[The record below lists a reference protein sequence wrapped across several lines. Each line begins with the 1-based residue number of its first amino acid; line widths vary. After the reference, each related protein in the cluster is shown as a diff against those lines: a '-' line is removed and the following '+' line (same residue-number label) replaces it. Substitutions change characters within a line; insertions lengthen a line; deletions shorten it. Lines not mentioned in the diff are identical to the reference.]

1 MNINDHEYK
10 INEQGVLQQVN
21 PNVIT
26 YDSDYVSSRYGAI
39 IELRKQ
45 MSMLR
50 YGYMTGCIG
59 KPTKILEIGYGA
71 GDFIQLCAEQDIKC
85 FGNDITGIPTP
96 PKVTATDNIFEQVD
110 VVCMFDVLEHFE
122 DINFIK
128 DLNTK
133 YVYVSVPNCSQPTN
147 IEYLS
152 NDYIHLRPNEHLH
165 HFNIVALINHFDIN
179 GYKLLTISNIEDTIR
194 RRPNTHANI
203 LSAIFEK
210 ENLS

>member
-1 MNINDHEYK
+1 MIINDYEYK
-10 INEQGVLQQVN
+10 INEQGILQQVN

-26 YDSDYVSSRYGAI
+26 YDSEYVESRYGAI
-39 IELRKQ
+39 LELRKQ
-45 MSMLR
+45 MSHLR
-50 YGYMTGCIG
+50 YGYMVGSIG

-96 PKVTATDNIFEQVD
+96 PKVIATDNLFEEVD

-133 YVYVSVPNCSQPTN
+133 YVYVSVPNCSQPLN

-152 NDYIHLRPNEHLH
+152 KDYIHLRPNEHLH
-165 HFNIVALINHFDIN
+165 HFNIVSLIDHFDIN
-179 GYKLLTISNIEDTIR
+179 GYKLLTLNNIEDTIR
-194 RRPNTHANI
+194 KRPNIYANI
-203 LSAIFEK
+203 LSAIFVK
-210 ENLS
+210 ENLI

>member
-1 MNINDHEYK
+1 MIIKDHEYK

-26 YDSDYVSSRYGAI
+26 YNAEYVESRYGAI

-50 YGYMTGCIG
+50 YGYMVGSIG

-71 GDFIQLCAEQDIKC
+71 GDFIQLCAEQGIEC

-96 PKVTATDNIFEQVD
+96 PNVTPTKNLYEQVD

-165 HFNIVALINHFDIN
+165 HFNIVTLIDHFDIN

-194 RRPNTHANI
+194 KRPNTPINI

>member
-1 MNINDHEYK
+1 MNINGFEYK

-21 PNVIT
+21 PSVIT
-26 YDSDYVSSRYGAI
+26 YDSEYVTSRYGAI

-50 YGYMTGCIG
+50 YGYMVGSIN

-71 GDFIQLCAEQDIKC
+71 GDFIELCAEQDIEC

-96 PKVTATDNIFEQVD
+96 PKVTPTKNLYEQVD

-128 DLNTK
+128 DFNTK
-133 YVYVSVPNCSQPTN
+133 YVYVSVPNCSQSTN

-165 HFNIVALINHFDIN
+165 HFNIVALIRHFELN

-194 RRPNTHANI
+194 KRPNTHANI

>member
-1 MNINDHEYK
+1 MIINDHEYK
-10 INEQGVLQQVN
+10 INKQGVLQQVN
-21 PNVIT
+21 PNVII
-26 YDSDYVSSRYGAI
+26 YDSDYVTSRYGAI

-50 YGYMTGCIG
+50 YGYMVGSIG

-96 PKVTATDNIFEQVD
+96 PKVTPTKNLYEQVD

-128 DLNTK
+128 ELNTK

-165 HFNIVALINHFDIN
+165 HFNKSSLIEHFKLN
-179 GYKLLTISNIEDTIR
+179 GYKLITISNCEDTIR
-194 RRPNTHANI
+194 KRPNTHANI
-203 LSAIFEK
+203 LSAIFIK

>member
-1 MNINDHEYK
+1 MIIKDHEYK

-26 YDSDYVSSRYGAI
+26 YNAEYVESRYGAI

-71 GDFIQLCAEQDIKC
+71 GDFIQLCAEQGIEC

-96 PKVTATDNIFEQVD
+96 PNVTPTKNLYEQVD

-165 HFNIVALINHFDIN
+165 HFNIVTLIDHFDIN

-194 RRPNTHANI
+194 KRPNTPINI